1 MKKFFKKWL
10 PVILA
15 ATLLFGAVAGV
26 VKLVSIKTRSVSATN
41 FKVGALDENT
51 GEAIENEKTI
61 YTKNAIECI
70 GLTITPDF
78 DNQSE
83 YQIFWYNLDE
93 KYIGCTN
100 RFSRLDKFTSGNV
113 PELARYCRIVVYPSD
128 ADENGV
134 KQSDFKVRFYEPI
147 TYASLLSIKV
157 NKKQEYADYEMV
169 SLARSFPYRGK
180 TATSAYNM
188 VRANPD
194 EMFAENFS
202 ATYYLSSGAGAGMK
216 LSIVPDSKRDTLVL
230 VHDSAVMSYAVK
242 YSNAVAGHMVRVGYY
257 GANDAPITGEPHYR
271 QYGDL
276 RGGDSLILTPPAG
289 TYYIVI
295 EFLRT
300 AENEFK
306 EMTNLDYSL
315 YKYYPKN
322 EYTEYLYNK

>member
-70 GLTITPDF
+70 GLSITPDF

-93 KYIGCTN
+93 KYIGHTN
-100 RFSRLDKFTSGNV
+100 RFARLDKFTSGNV

-128 ADENGV
+128 AGENGV
-134 KQSDFKVRFYEPI
+134 KQSDFKVKFYEPI
-147 TYASLLSIKV
+147 TYARLLSIKV
-157 NKKQEYADYEMV
+157 NKKQEYSDYEMV

-180 TATSAYNM
+180 TATSAYDM
-188 VRANPD
+188 VGANPD

-202 ATYYLSSGAGAGMK
+202 ASYYLSSGKPAGMK
-216 LSIVPDSKRDTLVL
+216 LSITPDPNRDVMVF
-230 VHDSAVMSYAVK
+230 VHDSAVLSYAVK
-242 YSNAVAGHMVRVGYY
+242 YSNAVAGHAIRVGYY
-257 GANDAPITGEPHYR
+257 DNNNAPLTTNHYH

-276 RGGDSLILTPPAG
+276 RGGDSLILTPPTG
-289 TYYIVI
+289 THYIVI

-306 EMTNLDYSL
+306 EQTNLEYSL

-322 EYTEYLYNK
+322 EYTEFLYNK